1 MLRRKFFKMT
11 EVCLKLIARRN
22 SCLPTIFN
30 RGGVIFAT
38 PLRGKGSCCIATVA
52 GMKKAVNTF
61 VRFGYRRPPPWR
73 IPISKHPFQNGETEN
88 ATASKLNDAPNLYDN
103 GETTTS
109 STAAD
114 GSSHV
119 HGRKFR
125 SKTICNDD
133 MEQWERIKTEPINL
147 EAVKIDQQGKIPSLA
162 HGIDVVLKGDGLYP
176 LEAPWVAPSGM
187 YQRSHRKRLL
197 FSNGLRR
204 ITQPDRIAW
213 HQIPPYI
220 PASQDNTLHDL
231 ATTTDGV
238 SFCSSTSSIV
248 PSLSLLYH
256 VISNFRNT
264 YLQGGLSSH
273 VQDLPSTFSK
283 MHRRP
288 VAVTVQRA
296 SSIGKKHTQR
306 PNSLSDNDRDDVD
319 GKKSVY
325 VINAHS
331 GLDRGPSILRDLGHS
346 MERMLTTPPAEFAER
361 YIKQGATNYSTNFDQ
376 PTQNTILEHSK
387 QSSPYSSVSYFDATH
402 SNNNQP
408 TKGAEAFTCENA
420 TGTEIHSDEDQFYNY
435 SRASR
440 MLLRAQIDCVDEMTG
455 EVFDLK
461 TRAVAP
467 IRYDLA
473 NYGAFTSHRLRFLQG
488 RIDSYE
494 REFYDMVRSVFLK
507 YALQLR
513 IGRMNGAL
521 VAYHNTTE
529 LLGLEYIRLKEIES
543 YVFGSSRWANI
554 AFATCVRL
562 FESIVSTVISRTID
576 SEGTSNDKV
585 KIVLSNEWSN
595 TRMFVFAQ
603 QIPSKEEDPFSPESF
618 ELFHKT
624 NDSGKVNT
632 EDEEKDL
639 TLEVN
644 GGQDDDVQTS
654 RLKMED
660 LGNSAEPFL
669 RHSLWQYDSFLHMKQ
684 NEGAKGVSIVGSHPS
699 VEQFGGELVS
709 GPEISST
716 FSPSPR
722 NSSTSSAAYASWVS
736 QLNKDDLPSRKLLE
750 SLMNRDAFR
759 AWEVN
764 VAAFVNGKLQ
774 SRAGVNLN
782 EEDEFELRYTMSEV
796 EKIEHEHITKFLFAL
811 GSVYLR

>member
-1 MLRRKFFKMT
+1 
-11 EVCLKLIARRN
+11 
-22 SCLPTIFN
+22 
-30 RGGVIFAT
+30 
-38 PLRGKGSCCIATVA
+38 
-52 GMKKAVNTF
+52 MKKAVNTF

-73 IPISKHPFQNGETEN
+73 TPISKHPFQNGETAN
-88 ATASKLNDAPNLYDN
+88 ATDSEFNEAPNLDDN
-103 GETTTS
+103 GETTIS
-109 STAAD
+109 SVTAD
-114 GSSHV
+114 GSSHLR
-119 HGRKFR
+119 GRNFR
-125 SKTICNDD
+125 SSNARKDD
-133 MEQWERIKTEPINL
+133 MEGWERIKTEPINL
-147 EAVKIDQQGKIPSLA
+147 EAIKIDQQGKIPSLA
-162 HGIDVVLKGDGLYP
+162 HGIEVVLKGDGLYP
-176 LEAPWVAPSGM
+176 LEAPWLASNGM

-197 FSNGLRR
+197 FSNDLRR

-220 PASQDNTLHDL
+220 PASQDTTLHDL
-231 ATTTDGV
+231 AAATDGV

-273 VQDLPSTFSK
+273 IQDLPSTFSK

-288 VAVTVQRA
+288 IAVVVKRA
-296 SSIGKKHTQR
+296 SDKRAQR
-306 PNSLSDNDRDDVD
+306 PDSIPDNDSDDTD

-346 MERMLTTPPAEFAER
+346 MERMLTTPPAEFAKR
-361 YIKQGATNYSTNFDQ
+361 YIKQGNTNYPYNFGQ
-376 PTQNTILEHSK
+376 PTHNTILEHSK
-387 QSSPYSSVSYFDATH
+387 QSSPYSSVSYFDAAH

-408 TKGAEAFTCENA
+408 TIGSEAFTYENA
-420 TGTEIHSDEDQFYNY
+420 MGTKVHSEEDQFYNY

-455 EVFDLK
+455 DVFDVK

-473 NYGAFTSHRLRFLQG
+473 NYVAFTSHRLRFLQG

-543 YVFGSSRWANI
+543 YIFGSSRWANV
-554 AFATCVRL
+554 AFASCVRL
-562 FESIVSTVISRTID
+562 FESIVSTVISRTIGD
-576 SEGTSNDKV
+576 EGTSNDKV

-595 TRMFVFAQ
+595 TRMFIFAQ
-603 QIPSKEEDPFSPESF
+603 QIPSQEEDPFSPESF

-624 NDSGKVNT
+624 NDNGKVST

-639 TLEVN
+639 NVEVS

-654 RLKMED
+654 TLKIEN

-684 NEGAKGVSIVGSHPS
+684 NEGTKGVSIVGSHPS
-699 VEQFGGELVS
+699 VEQLGGELVS
-709 GPEISST
+709 GPQISST
-716 FSPSPR
+716 VSPSPR

-736 QLNKDDLPSRKLLE
+736 QVNKDDLPSRKLLE
-750 SLMNRDAFR
+750 SLINRDAFR
-759 AWEVN
+759 VWEVN
-764 VAAFVNGKLQ
+764 VATFVNGKLQ
-774 SRAGVNLN
+774 SRSGVDLN
-782 EEDEFELRYTMSEV
+782 EEDDFELRYTMTEV
-796 EKIEHEHITKFLFAL
+796 EKIEHEHLTKFLFAL